1 MGVNII
7 PLYGKTRQA
16 VKAEEVIIKSSS
28 VDASVITCNRREAI
42 INYIIDNAI
51 VHPKCSKC
59 NDITCSDKCWDKCEE
74 ELINWINKT
83 VTFKQ
88 WL

>member
-1 MGVNII
+1 MAQLTI

-16 VKAEEVIIKSSS
+16 VKAEEVIKSSS
-28 VDASVITCNRREAI
+28 VDTSSITYNRREAI
-42 INYIIDNAI
+42 INYILDNAI
-51 VHPKCSKC
+51 VHPRCSKC
-59 NDITCSDKCWDKCEE
+59 NSTTCSFNCWNRCEE
-74 ELINWINKT
+74 ELINWVNKT